1 MSRLAWIQSKIL
13 NEAELQKKLA
23 LWRFK
28 NEKIVFTNGCFDIL
42 HPGHIK
48 VLTEASEFGDR
59 LIVGLNTDSSVK
71 VLKGNHRPI
80 MNENDRALL
89 LAALH
94 VVDAVVLFSEE
105 TPKNLIET
113 ITPNV
118 LVKGGDYAIE
128 NIVGADWVLQHG
140 GTVKTIALAEGYSTT
155 NIEERLREKQ
165 F

>member
-1 MSRLAWIQSKIL
+1 MIGLALTQAKIL
-13 NEAELQKKLA
+13 NAEQLQKKLV
-23 LWRFK
+23 LWRLK

-48 VLTEASEFGDR
+48 VLTEASEFGDK
-59 LIVGLNTDSSVK
+59 LIVGLNADSSVK
-71 VLKGNHRPI
+71 ALKGNGRPI

-113 ITPNV
+113 IIPNV
-118 LVKGGDYAIE
+118 LVKGGDYTVE

-140 GTVKTIALAEGYSTT
+140 GKVKTVDLAAGYSTT
-155 NIEERLREKQ
+155 GIEGRIKGN
-165 F
+165 